1 VFKKSSELPFD
12 QKTVFDYHA
21 RRGAID
27 RLIPP
32 WERVKILKRND
43 SLNVGAEVLLQ
54 QSLGPLKMEWLAKHT
69 AFQPPNRFQDIQVRG
84 PFRSWIHDHLIES
97 TSNQTSRLTDSVQFR
112 LPYGLLGQLGSRW
125 IQTKVASMFDYRH
138 RTTLED
144 LQFSAH
150 INSWFPAGRTIRIGV
165 SGSSG
170 MIGRRVCALAS
181 VSGIHVV
188 RIVRPGTPSADASIP
203 ADSVTT
209 FANGTFSNPHLV
221 EQLDAVI
228 HLGGHGIADHR
239 WTERTKQKILS
250 SRVDSTTALVKG
262 LKALN
267 TPPKKFVCASGIGA
281 YGDQGESICSD
292 DNLDSQP
299 QNGSSFLEQVSYE
312 WEAAAR
318 AYLDCG
324 NVCIGR
330 LAMAIHPLEG
340 ALSKMIPLF
349 RLGLGGKLGSGK
361 QYWSWIHVDD
371 AAGAFLHLALN
382 PSSSGLYNLSSPEPV
397 TNNEFTHVLSRKLKR
412 WAILPA
418 PKFGLKLM
426 LGQMADELLLASIR
440 ATPSRLAGESYPFRA
455 RCLDQAFNQLLP

>member
-1 VFKKSSELPFD
+1 MFKKSTDLPFD

-43 SLNVGAEVLLQ
+43 SLVVGSEVLLQ

-69 AFQPPNRFQDIQVRG
+69 AFEPPKRFQDIQVRG

-97 TSNQTSRLTDSVQFR
+97 TSDRTSRLTDSAQYR
-112 LPYGLLGQLGSRW
+112 LPYGLLGRVGSHW
-125 IQTKVASMFDYRH
+125 IQAKVASMFDYRH
-138 RTTLED
+138 HTTLED

-150 INSWFPAGRTIRIGV
+150 INSFVPAGKTIRIGV

-170 MIGRRVCALAS
+170 MIGRRICALAS
-181 VSGIHVV
+181 VSGIQVV
-188 RIVRPGTPSADASIP
+188 RIVRSGTPIADASIP
-203 ADSVTT
+203 ADSVTA
-209 FANGTFSNPHLV
+209 FANGTFSNPNLV

-228 HLGGHGIADHR
+228 HLGGHGIADDR
-239 WTERTKQKILS
+239 WTESTKHKILT
-250 SRVDSTTALVKG
+250 SRVDSTKALVKG
-262 LKALN
+262 LKELN
-267 TPPKKFVCASGIGA
+267 APPTKFVCASGVGA
-281 YGDQGESICSD
+281 YGDQGDLVCSD
-292 DNLDSQP
+292 DTSNNQTRE
-299 QNGSSFLEQVSYE
+299 GSSFLEQVSYK

-318 AYLDCG
+318 EYSDCR

-340 ALSKMIPLF
+340 ALSKIIPLF
-349 RLGLGGKLGSGK
+349 RLGFGGKLGSGK

-382 PSSSGLYNLSSPEPV
+382 PKSSGLYNLSSPAPV
-397 TNNEFTHVLSRKLKR
+397 TNSEFTDILCSKLKR

-418 PKFGLKLM
+418 PKFGLRLM

-440 ATPSRLAGESYPFRA
+440 ATPSRLVDESYPFRA
-455 RCLDQAFNQLLP
+455 RTLDQAFNQLLP

>member
-1 VFKKSSELPFD
+1 MFKKSTDLPFD

-43 SLNVGAEVLLQ
+43 SLDVGTEVLLQ

-69 AFQPPNRFQDIQVRG
+69 AYEPPQRFQDIQVRG

-97 TSNQTSRLTDSVQFR
+97 TSDQTSRLTDSVQFR
-112 LPYGLLGQLGSRW
+112 LPYGLIGQLGSHW
-125 IQTKVASMFDYRH
+125 IDAKVASMFNYRH
-138 RTTLED
+138 QTTLED
-144 LQFSAH
+144 LQYSAH
-150 INSWFPAGRTIRIGV
+150 IKSLVPAGRTMRIGV

-203 ADSVTT
+203 AESVTT
-209 FANGTFSNPHLV
+209 FANGTFSNPNLV
-221 EQLDAVI
+221 EQLDAII
-228 HLGGHGIADHR
+228 HLGGHGIADNR
-239 WTERTKQKILS
+239 WTQSTKNKILS
-250 SRVDSTTALVKG
+250 SRVDSTKALVKG
-262 LKALN
+262 MKGLK
-267 TPPKKFVCASGIGA
+267 TPPTKFVCASGIGA

-292 DNLDSQP
+292 ESLDNQRPD
-299 QNGSSFLEQVSYE
+299 GSSFLEQVSYE
-312 WEAAAR
+312 WESAAR
-318 AYLDCG
+318 EYLDCG
-324 NVCIGR
+324 NLCIGR

-349 RLGLGGKLGSGK
+349 RLGFGGKLGSGK

-382 PSSSGLYNLSSPEPV
+382 PKSSGLYNLSSPAPV
-397 TNNEFTHVLSRKLKR
+397 TNSEFTDILCSKLKR

-418 PKFGLKLM
+418 PKFGLRLM

-440 ATPSRLAGESYPFRA
+440 ATPSRLVGESFPFRA
-455 RCLDQAFNQLLP
+455 RTLDQAFNRLLP